1 MYNYEEDKKMI
12 IEMVEKYKNVLSM
25 YSDVVSMCPKV
36 LMSKDRKVS
45 LYGMFLPDENLK
57 FCISEY
63 KGHITK
69 NENNK
74 NYKYFFDKYDR
85 IALTERHYDG
95 ELLDYIFY
103 FYSEDYI
110 DIVWYSFP
118 QKKISEVAKV
128 EYRNKVVSR
137 FVEADLLRGKFHGYV
152 ENIFDFNDNK
162 LTVTRNT
169 HLPSFSNENNVYSMT
184 SISNFD
190 LI

>member
-1 MYNYEEDKKMI
+1 MH
-12 IEMVEKYKNVLSM
+12 
-25 YSDVVSMCPKV
+25 
-36 LMSKDRKVS
+36 
-45 LYGMFLPDENLK
+45 G
-57 FCISEY
+57 
-63 KGHITK
+63 
-69 NENNK
+69 
-74 NYKYFFDKYDR
+74 
-85 IALTERHYDG
+85 
-95 ELLDYIFY
+95 
-103 FYSEDYI
+103 
-110 DIVWYSFP
+110 YSFP

-137 FVEADLLRGKFHGYV
+137 FVEADLLRGKFHGYA